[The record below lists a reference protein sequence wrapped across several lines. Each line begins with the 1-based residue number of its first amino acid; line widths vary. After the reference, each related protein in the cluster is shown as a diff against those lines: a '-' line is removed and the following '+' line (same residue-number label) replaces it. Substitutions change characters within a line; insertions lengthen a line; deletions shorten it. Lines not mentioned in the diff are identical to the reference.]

1 MNFPPN
7 ANRTPEQPRK
17 PERLVVNPNQLS
29 LRFLKG
35 HDPSHHFSK
44 VVHNQ
49 FGVSLI
55 CQIINGNVTR
65 QIAVFKK
72 DLDRLNEL
80 LNPVK
85 FQTNYYYSPSEF
97 KKPRRIATE
106 VVKINCLAI
115 DLDRKLFINSLENQ
129 PYNWVCQLNRLV
141 AIDAILTFVESRNLP
156 LPKLI
161 VWTGN
166 GFHLYWLLLNESY
179 HCAKYWS
186 LLQKDLIELLRPI
199 GADPACCDVT
209 RLLRLAGTRHANG
222 NISEFYELQEA
233 KERWKLREIYKP
245 IYSAFQTFIAP
256 KKIQQFPTKPPKK
269 QPTQRRILKPNP
281 GWKKIESY
289 FSLVIEDLI
298 KIAEAQPNQKI
309 PKGWRNFWVYCAAV
323 ALSYICTNEVALVR
337 EILNLGKTFTDLP
350 EKQIFS
356 NTSTIRKKANQYYRL
371 NWQYMNGLIN
381 ERPPEPR
388 YKLSVKKVLSL
399 LDFIIPV
406 SLYHDL
412 RAIIPYQ
419 LKLQRKWEQNHNPDP
434 KLKRNQ
440 RKKGKSAKRRALAA
454 YAQHLHDQGLTH
466 RQIAE
471 KLGVTDRTIRN
482 WLAIRNK

>member
-1 MNFPPN
+1 MNFPPG
-7 ANRTPEQPRK
+7 ANLPPEEPRK
-17 PERLVVNPNQLS
+17 PERLVARPNQLS

-35 HDPSHHFSK
+35 HDPSDHFSK

-65 QIAVFKK
+65 QIAIFKK
-72 DLDRLNEL
+72 DLVRLNEL

-97 KKPRRIATE
+97 KNPRRIAAE
-106 VVKINCLAI
+106 LVKVNCLAI
-115 DLDRKLFINSLENQ
+115 DLDKKLFVNSLENQ
-129 PYNWVCQLNRLV
+129 PYNWVCHVNRLA
-141 AIDAILTFVESRNLP
+141 AIDVILRFIESRDLP

-309 PKGWRNFWVYCAAV
+309 PKGWRNFWVYCVAV
-323 ALSYICTNEVALVR
+323 ALAYLCTNEIALVR
-337 EILNLGKTFTDLP
+337 EILSLGKTFTDLP

-371 NWQYMNGLIN
+371 NWQYLNGLID

-412 RAIIPYQ
+412 RAIVPYQ
-419 LKLQRKWEQNHNPDP
+419 LKAQRKFQQNHNPDP
-434 KLKRNQ
+434 RLKRNQ
-440 RKKGKSAKRRALAA
+440 RYKTNAAQRRAMQA
-454 YAQHLHDQGLTH
+454 YARHLHDQGLSYPA
-466 RQIAE
+466 IAE
-471 KLGVTDRTIRN
+471 KLGVHCSTIYR
-482 WLAIRNK
+482 WLKSHSQ